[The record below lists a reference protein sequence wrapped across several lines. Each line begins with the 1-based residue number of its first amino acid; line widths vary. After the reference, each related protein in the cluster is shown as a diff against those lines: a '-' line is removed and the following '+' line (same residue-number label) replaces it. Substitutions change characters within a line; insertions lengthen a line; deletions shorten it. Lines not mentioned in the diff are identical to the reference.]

1 MSKRQKEFHDS
12 LANEKTRVRLYKSGK
27 NWVKSGIKE
36 IEMFKIMGLPFISH
50 SLVSQDNQSIS
61 KKITGYGLKTTAVIG
76 GAFTVNMLHDQQAFA
91 ASDAPLTSELNT
103 QSETVGNQNSTTIEA
118 STSTTDSTSVTKN
131 SSSEQTSNSDTVS
144 SEKSENVTST
154 TNSTSNQQEKLT
166 STSESTSPK
175 NTTSSSDTKSV
186 TSISST
192 DQQTN
197 TSTNQSTA
205 SNTTSQST
213 TPASAN
219 LNKTSTT
226 STSTAPIKLRTFS
239 RLAMSTFASA
249 ATTSAVTAN
258 TITVNKDNL
267 KQYMTTSGN
276 ATYDQSTGIVTLTQ
290 DAYSQ
295 KGAITLG
302 TRIDSNKS
310 FHFSGK
316 VNLGN
321 KYEGNGNGGDGIGF
335 AFSPGVLGETGLNG
349 AAVGIGGLSNA
360 FGFKLDTYHNTSKP
374 NAAAKANADPSN
386 VAGGG
391 AFGAFVTT
399 DSYGVATTYTSSSA
413 ADNAAKLKVQPT
425 NNTFQ
430 DFDINYNG
438 DTKVMTVTYAG
449 QTWTRNISDWIAKSG
464 TTNFS
469 LSMTAST
476 GGATNLQQVQFGT
489 FEYTESAVTQVR
501 YVDVTTGKDIIP
513 PKTYSGNVD
522 QVVTNQQSALTAKG
536 YNYTSVDSSYASTY
550 NDTNKTVKMTN
561 AGQSVTYYF
570 TDVKAPTVTVGNQ
583 TIEVGKTMNPIVLT
597 TTDNGTGTVTNT
609 VTGLPSGLSYDSA
622 TNSIIG
628 TPTKIGQSTVTVVST
643 DQANNKS
650 TTTFTINVVDT
661 TAPTVTPIG
670 DQSSEVYSPISPIKI
685 ATQDNSG
692 NAVTNTV
699 TGLPSGLTF
708 DSTNNTISGTPTN
721 IGTSTITIVS
731 TDASGNKTTTTFKYE
746 VTRNSMSDSVSTSG
760 STQQS
765 QSVSTSKADSQSAST
780 STSGSIVVSTSAS
793 TSKSTSVSLSDSV
806 SASKSLSTSESNSV
820 SSSTSTSLVNSQSV
834 SSSMSGSV
842 SKSTSLSD
850 SISNSSSTEKS
861 ESLSTSTSDSLRTST
876 SLSDSVSMSTSGSLS
891 KSQSLSTSTS
901 DSASTSQS
909 VSDSTSNSISTSES
923 LSESA
928 STSDSISISNSIA
941 NSQSASTSKSDSQ
954 STSISLSTSDSKSMS
969 TSESL
974 SDSTSTSDSVS
985 GSLSMQHHKVSQQAH
1000 QTQ

>member
-1 MSKRQKEFHDS
+1 
-12 LANEKTRVRLYKSGK
+12 
-27 NWVKSGIKE
+27 
-36 IEMFKIMGLPFISH
+36 
-50 SLVSQDNQSIS
+50 
-61 KKITGYGLKTTAVIG
+61 
-76 GAFTVNMLHDQQAFA
+76 
-91 ASDAPLTSELNT
+91 
-103 QSETVGNQNSTTIEA
+103 
-118 STSTTDSTSVTKN
+118 
-131 SSSEQTSNSDTVS
+131 
-144 SEKSENVTST
+144 
-154 TNSTSNQQEKLT
+154 
-166 STSESTSPK
+166 
-175 NTTSSSDTKSV
+175 
-186 TSISST
+186 
-192 DQQTN
+192 
-197 TSTNQSTA
+197 
-205 SNTTSQST
+205 
-213 TPASAN
+213 
-219 LNKTSTT
+219 
-226 STSTAPIKLRTFS
+226 
-239 RLAMSTFASA
+239 
-249 ATTSAVTAN
+249 
-258 TITVNKDNL
+258 
-267 KQYMTTSGN
+267 MTTSGN

-321 KYEGNGNGGDGIGF
+321 KYEGHGNGGDGIGF

-360 FGFKLDTYHNTSKP
+360 FGFKLDTYHNTSTP
-374 NAAAKANADPSN
+374 NASAKAKADPSS

-399 DSYGVATTYTSSSA
+399 DSTGVASTYTSSST
-413 ADNAAKLKVQPT
+413 ADNAAKLNVQPT

-438 DTKVMTVTYAG
+438 DTKVMTVKYAG

-522 QVVTNQQSALTAKG
+522 QVVTIDNQQSALTAKG

-650 TTTFTINVVDT
+650 TTMLWIR
-661 TAPTVTPIG
+661 
-670 DQSSEVYSPISPIKI
+670 QH
-685 ATQDNSG
+685 
-692 NAVTNTV
+692 
-699 TGLPSGLTF
+699 
-708 DSTNNTISGTPTN
+708 
-721 IGTSTITIVS
+721 
-731 TDASGNKTTTTFKYE
+731 
-746 VTRNSMSDSVSTSG
+746 
-760 STQQS
+760 QQ
-765 QSVSTSKADSQSAST
+765 
-780 STSGSIVVSTSAS
+780 
-793 TSKSTSVSLSDSV
+793 
-806 SASKSLSTSESNSV
+806 
-820 SSSTSTSLVNSQSV
+820 
-834 SSSMSGSV
+834 
-842 SKSTSLSD
+842 
-850 SISNSSSTEKS
+850 
-861 ESLSTSTSDSLRTST
+861 
-876 SLSDSVSMSTSGSLS
+876 
-891 KSQSLSTSTS
+891 
-901 DSASTSQS
+901 
-909 VSDSTSNSISTSES
+909 
-923 LSESA
+923 
-928 STSDSISISNSIA
+928 
-941 NSQSASTSKSDSQ
+941 
-954 STSISLSTSDSKSMS
+954 
-969 TSESL
+969 
-974 SDSTSTSDSVS
+974 
-985 GSLSMQHHKVSQQAH
+985 
-1000 QTQ
+1000 

>member
-12 LANEKTRVRLYKSGK
+12 LVNEKTRVKLYKSGK

-36 IEMFKIMGLPFISH
+36 LEMFKIIGLPFIS
-50 SLVSQDNQSIS
+50 QDIDNHDNDSVS
-61 KKITGYGLKTTAVIG
+61 KKMTSYSLKTTAVIG

-103 QSETVGNQNSTTIEA
+103 QSETVGNQNSTTIKGA
-118 STSTTDSTSVTKN
+118 TSTTDSTNAMKN
-131 SSSEQTSNSDTVS
+131 SSSIQTSNSDTTS
-144 SEKSENVTST
+144 SEKSESVAST
-154 TNSTSNQQEKLT
+154 VNSTSNQQET
-166 STSESTSPK
+166 TASTSEL
-175 NTTSSSDTKSV
+175 TSSKNNTSISDTKS
-186 TSISST
+186 TSLTSST
-192 DQQTN
+192 EQQSN
-197 TSTNQSTA
+197 TLLNQSTTP
-205 SNTTSQST
+205 NNTSQST
-213 TPASAN
+213 TLSSAN

-226 STSTAPIKLRTFS
+226 STSIAPVKLRTFS
-239 RLAMSTFASA
+239 RLAMSSFASA
-249 ATTSAVTAN
+249 ATTSALTAN
-258 TITVNKDNL
+258 TITVNKDNF
-267 KQYMTTSGN
+267 KQHMTTSGN

-290 DAYSQ
+290 DITSQ
-295 KGAITLG
+295 RGAITLG

-321 KYEGNGNGGDGIGF
+321 KYEGHGNGGDGIGF

-374 NAAAKANADPSN
+374 NSAAKANADPSN

-399 DSYGVATTYTSSSA
+399 DSYGVATTYTSSST
-413 ADNAAKLKVQPT
+413 ADNAAKLNVQPT

-438 DTKVMTVTYAG
+438 DTKVMTVKYAG

-501 YVDVTTGKDIIP
+501 YVDVTTGKDIIS

-522 QVVTNQQSALTAKG
+522 QVVTIDNQQSAMSAKG

-583 TIEVGKTMNPIVLT
+583 TTEVGKSMNPIVLT

-628 TPTKIGQSTVTVVST
+628 TPTKIGQSTVTVVSI

-670 DQSSEVYSPISPIKI
+670 DQSSEVFSTISPIKI

-708 DSTNNTISGTPTN
+708 DSTTNTISGTPAT
-721 IGTSTITIVS
+721 IGTNTVTIVS
-731 TDASGNKTTTTFKYE
+731 ADTSGNKTTTTFKYE
-746 VTRNSMSDSVSTSG
+746 VTRNSMSDSVSTSS
-760 STQQS
+760 STVQS
-765 QSVSTSKADSQSAST
+765 QSVSSSTVNSQSAST
-780 STSGSIVVSTSAS
+780 STSESIATSTSAS
-793 TSKSTSVSLSDSV
+793 TSKSTSISLSDSASV
-806 SASKSLSTSESNSV
+806 SKSLSTSESNSV
-820 SSSTSTSLVNSQSV
+820 SSSTSTSLANSQSV
-834 SSSMSGSV
+834 SSSMSDSA
-842 SKSTSLSD
+842 SKSTLLSD

-876 SLSDSVSMSTSGSLS
+876 SLSDSLSMSTSGSLS

-901 DSASTSQS
+901 GSSSTSQ
-909 VSDSTSNSISTSES
+909 
-923 LSESA
+923 
-928 STSDSISISNSIA
+928 
-941 NSQSASTSKSDSQ
+941 
-954 STSISLSTSDSKSMS
+954 
-969 TSESL
+969 SL
-974 SDSTSTSDSVS
+974 SDSTSNAISTSTSLSDSLSMSTS
-985 GSLSMQHHKVSQQAH
+985 GSLSKSQSLS
-1000 QTQ
+1000 TSTSGS

>member
-1 MSKRQKEFHDS
+1 MSKRQKAFHDS

-61 KKITGYGLKTTAVIG
+61 KKMTGYGLKTTAVIG

-118 STSTTDSTSVTKN
+118 STSTADSTSVTKN
-131 SSSEQTSNSDTVS
+131 SSSVQTSNSDTVS
-144 SEKSENVTST
+144 SEKSEKVTST

-166 STSESTSPK
+166 STSESTSSK

-186 TSISST
+186 ASTSST
-192 DQQTN
+192 EQPIN

-205 SNTTSQST
+205 SNNTSQST
-213 TPASAN
+213 TPSSVN

-226 STSTAPIKLRTFS
+226 STSTAPVKLRTFS

-249 ATTSAVTAN
+249 ATTTAVTAN

-321 KYEGNGNGGDGIGF
+321 KYEGHGNGGDGIGF

-374 NAAAKANADPSN
+374 NSAAKANADPSN

-399 DSYGVATTYTSSSA
+399 DSYGVATTYTSSST
-413 ADNAAKLKVQPT
+413 ADNAAKLNVQPT

-438 DTKVMTVTYAG
+438 DTKVMTVKYAG

-522 QVVTNQQSALTAKG
+522 QVVTIDNQQSALTAKG

-583 TIEVGKTMNPIVLT
+583 TIEVGKTMNPVVLT

-721 IGTSTITIVS
+721 IGTSTISIVS

-820 SSSTSTSLVNSQSV
+820 SSSTSTSLVNS
-834 SSSMSGSV
+834 
-842 SKSTSLSD
+842 
-850 SISNSSSTEKS
+850 
-861 ESLSTSTSDSLRTST
+861 
-876 SLSDSVSMSTSGSLS
+876 
-891 KSQSLSTSTS
+891 
-901 DSASTSQS
+901 
-909 VSDSTSNSISTSES
+909 
-923 LSESA
+923 
-928 STSDSISISNSIA
+928 
-941 NSQSASTSKSDSQ
+941 
-954 STSISLSTSDSKSMS
+954 
-969 TSESL
+969 
-974 SDSTSTSDSVS
+974 
-985 GSLSMQHHKVSQQAH
+985 
-1000 QTQ
+1000 

>member
-1 MSKRQKEFHDS
+1 MSKRQKAFHDS

-61 KKITGYGLKTTAVIG
+61 KKMTGYGLKTTAVIG

-118 STSTTDSTSVTKN
+118 STSTADSTSVTKN
-131 SSSEQTSNSDTVS
+131 SSSVQTSNSDTVS
-144 SEKSENVTST
+144 SEKSEKVTST

-166 STSESTSPK
+166 STSESTSSK

-186 TSISST
+186 ASTSST
-192 DQQTN
+192 EQPIN

-205 SNTTSQST
+205 SNNTSQST
-213 TPASAN
+213 TPSSVN

-226 STSTAPIKLRTFS
+226 STSTAPVKLRTFS

-249 ATTSAVTAN
+249 ATTTAVTAN

-321 KYEGNGNGGDGIGF
+321 KYEGHGNGGDGIGF

-374 NAAAKANADPSN
+374 NSAAKANADPSN

-399 DSYGVATTYTSSSA
+399 DSYGVATTYTSSST
-413 ADNAAKLKVQPT
+413 ADNAAKLNVQPT

-438 DTKVMTVTYAG
+438 DTKVMTVKYAG

-522 QVVTNQQSALTAKG
+522 QVVTIDNQQSALTAKG

-721 IGTSTITIVS
+721 IGTSTISIVS

-793 TSKSTSVSLSDSV
+793 TSKSTSVSLSDSL
-806 SASKSLSTSESNSV
+806 STSMSTSDSISTSKSDSISTSTSLSGSTSESESNSTSISDSESVSTSTSTSLSTSDSTSTSESLSTSMSGSQSISDSTSTSMSGSTSTSESNSMHP
-820 SSSTSTSLVNSQSV
+820 SDSMSMHHTHSTSTSRL
-834 SSSMSGSV
+834 SSEA
-842 SKSTSLSD
+842 T
-850 SISNSSSTEKS
+850 T
-861 ESLSTSTSDSLRTST
+861 
-876 SLSDSVSMSTSGSLS
+876 
-891 KSQSLSTSTS
+891 
-901 DSASTSQS
+901 
-909 VSDSTSNSISTSES
+909 STSES
-923 LSESA
+923 QSTLSA
-928 STSDSISISNSIA
+928 TSEVTKHNGTPAQSEKRLPDTGDSIKQNGLLGGVMTLLVGLGLMKRKKKKDE
-941 NSQSASTSKSDSQ
+941 NDQDDSQ
-954 STSISLSTSDSKSMS
+954 
-969 TSESL
+969 
-974 SDSTSTSDSVS
+974 
-985 GSLSMQHHKVSQQAH
+985 A
-1000 QTQ
+1000 

>member
-1 MSKRQKEFHDS
+1 M
-12 LANEKTRVRLYKSGK
+12 
-27 NWVKSGIKE
+27 
-36 IEMFKIMGLPFISH
+36 
-50 SLVSQDNQSIS
+50 
-61 KKITGYGLKTTAVIG
+61 
-76 GAFTVNMLHDQQAFA
+76 
-91 ASDAPLTSELNT
+91 
-103 QSETVGNQNSTTIEA
+103 
-118 STSTTDSTSVTKN
+118 
-131 SSSEQTSNSDTVS
+131 
-144 SEKSENVTST
+144 
-154 TNSTSNQQEKLT
+154 
-166 STSESTSPK
+166 
-175 NTTSSSDTKSV
+175 
-186 TSISST
+186 
-192 DQQTN
+192 
-197 TSTNQSTA
+197 
-205 SNTTSQST
+205 
-213 TPASAN
+213 
-219 LNKTSTT
+219 
-226 STSTAPIKLRTFS
+226 
-239 RLAMSTFASA
+239 
-249 ATTSAVTAN
+249 
-258 TITVNKDNL
+258 
-267 KQYMTTSGN
+267 
-276 ATYDQSTGIVTLTQ
+276 
-290 DAYSQ
+290 
-295 KGAITLG
+295 
-302 TRIDSNKS
+302 
-310 FHFSGK
+310 
-316 VNLGN
+316 
-321 KYEGNGNGGDGIGF
+321 
-335 AFSPGVLGETGLNG
+335 
-349 AAVGIGGLSNA
+349 
-360 FGFKLDTYHNTSKP
+360 DTYHNTSKP
-374 NAAAKANADPSN
+374 NSAAKANADPSN

-399 DSYGVATTYTSSSA
+399 DSYGVATTYTSSST
-413 ADNAAKLKVQPT
+413 ADNAAKLNVQPT

-430 DFDINYNG
+430 VFDINYNG
-438 DTKVMTVTYAG
+438 DTKVMTVKYAG

-501 YVDVTTGKDIIP
+501 YVDVTTGKD
-513 PKTYSGNVD
+513 YSTKNILGNVD
-522 QVVTNQQSALTAKG
+522 QVVTIDNQQSALTAKG

-583 TIEVGKTMNPIVLT
+583 TIEVGKTMNPVVLT

-628 TPTKIGQSTVTVVST
+628 TPTKIGQSTVAVVST

-670 DQSSEVYSPISPIKI
+670 DESSEVYSPRISPIKI

-721 IGTSTITIVS
+721 IGTSTISIVS

-793 TSKSTSVSLSDSV
+793 TSKSTSVSLSDFV

-850 SISNSSSTEKS
+850 SISNSNSTEKS

-876 SLSDSVSMSTSGSLS
+876 SLSDSLSMST
-891 KSQSLSTSTS
+891 
-901 DSASTSQS
+901 
-909 VSDSTSNSISTSES
+909 
-923 LSESA
+923 
-928 STSDSISISNSIA
+928 
-941 NSQSASTSKSDSQ
+941 
-954 STSISLSTSDSKSMS
+954 
-969 TSESL
+969 
-974 SDSTSTSDSVS
+974 
-985 GSLSMQHHKVSQQAH
+985 
-1000 QTQ
+1000 